1 MENPEH
7 KIKEAFAAKDASTV
21 FAGKN
26 EMWNRLDNAMNKQ
39 KGVAALWRVAAV
51 FLGLLL
57 TAGVFA
63 GVSFRAKMHAEKL
76 ELNAENEQL
85 QLTID
90 SLLTLPV
97 KVEPEIR
104 VIEKVVD
111 RDRLVQA
118 ESSAQ
123 TPEWEKKYR
132 QLQDSSE
139 AILADKTE
147 KYRNNILE
155 LQAELD
161 SVKADFVAY
170 KNSPEKQNE
179 PSGNAPFQLKS
190 ERVELGVQKSKSLRN
205 RDLELKVFPVNFQE
219 NKNNLNKSILKK

>member
-7 KIKEAFAAKDASTV
+7 KIKEAFAAKDANTV

-26 EMWNRLDNAMNKQ
+26 EMWSRLNNAMNKP
-39 KGVAALWRVAAV
+39 KGVTAFWRVAAV

-63 GVSFRAKMHAEKL
+63 GISFRAKMQQQKL
-76 ELNAENEQL
+76 ELKAENEQL

-97 KVEPEIR
+97 R
-104 VIEKVVD
+104 VQTETRVVEKVVY
-111 RDRLVQA
+111 RNRLVQA

-123 TPEWEKKYR
+123 TYEWEKKYR

-139 AILADKTE
+139 AILANKTE

-161 SVKADFVAY
+161 SVKANFVAY
-170 KNSPEKQNE
+170 KNGAEKQNE

-190 ERVELGVQKSKSLRN
+190 ERVELGVQKSKSLRT
-205 RDLELKVFPVNFQE
+205 RDMELKVFPVNFQE

>member
-7 KIKEAFAAKDASTV
+7 KIKEAFAAKDANTV

-63 GVSFRAKMHAEKL
+63 GVSFRAKMQAEKL
-76 ELNAENEQL
+76 ELNAENAQL

-90 SLLTLPV
+90 SLLMLPA

-104 VIEKVVD
+104 VIEKVVY

-179 PSGNAPFQLKS
+179 ASGNAPFQLKS